1 LSPDAVTTGSTAA
14 TTTDA
19 RQPIGVFD
27 SGIGGLSVLNALQ
40 AELPHE
46 HFVYFADTAHAPYGE
61 RGDAYV
67 AARTRAV
74 AQYLIGQHRIK
85 ALVVACNTA
94 TAAAIHLL
102 RADHPALPLVGLEP
116 ALKPAAAS
124 SKTRHVAVLATRGT
138 LESHKF
144 GLLHGAL
151 AGQARFSLV
160 PCDGLASAIEHADTE
175 EIAALAVRYM
185 HAAGRFGTAP
195 DEIDTLV
202 LGCTHY
208 PFIADVLRR
217 HAGASG
223 EAVHFID
230 TGLPVAQ
237 QTRRMLAAARLLAAG
252 DEGPGG
258 EITAAV
264 RMLASAASGALDEAA
279 ARWLAQPACATVVA
293 NPPVAATPQP

>member
-1 LSPDAVTTGSTAA
+1 MSAA
-14 TTTDA
+14 A
-19 RQPIGVFD
+19 HAGQPIGVFD
-27 SGIGGLSVLNALQ
+27 SGIGGLSVLNALR

-46 HFVYFADTAHAPYGE
+46 RFVYFADTAHAPYGE

-124 SKTRHVAVLATRGT
+124 SKTRHIAVLATRGT
-138 LESHKF
+138 LESRKF

-151 AGQARFSLV
+151 AAQARFSLV
-160 PCDGLASAIEHADTE
+160 PCDGLARAIEQADTE
-175 EIAALAVRYM
+175 EIAALAARYM
-185 HAAGRFGTAP
+185 HAAGRFGAAP

-202 LGCTHY
+202 FGCTHY
-208 PFIADVLRR
+208 PFIAEVLRG
-217 HAGASG
+217 HAGD
-223 EAVHFID
+223 AVQFID

-237 QTRRMLAAARLLAAG
+237 QTRRVLAAVDLLAVHPHGEA
-252 DEGPGG
+252 PGSH
-258 EITAAV
+258 ITGAVAAAV
-264 RMLASAASGALDEAA
+264 QMLASAAPEALDEAA
-279 ARWLAQPACATVVA
+279 ARWLVRPPACATAIA
-293 NPPVAATPQP
+293 NPPIAARLQP